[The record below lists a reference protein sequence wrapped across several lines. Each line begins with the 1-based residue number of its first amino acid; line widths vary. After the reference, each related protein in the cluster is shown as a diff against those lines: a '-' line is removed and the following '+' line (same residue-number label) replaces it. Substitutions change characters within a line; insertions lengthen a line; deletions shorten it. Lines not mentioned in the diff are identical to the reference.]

1 MNIGYPDT
9 KNKKGS
15 SGPLLKT
22 NPPGEDVLQG
32 MISGMAP
39 MLPIKSNAFKKEG
52 LKTTIKDN
60 TRKKPNMPPKMN
72 YNLDVR
78 KTPTIQQT

>member
-32 MISGMAP
+32 MI
-39 MLPIKSNAFKKEG
+39 
-52 LKTTIKDN
+52 
-60 TRKKPNMPPKMN
+60 
-72 YNLDVR
+72 
-78 KTPTIQQT
+78 

>member
-15 SGPLLKT
+15 GGPLLKT
-22 NPPGEDVLQG
+22 NPPGLKEGIQEALGG
-32 MISGMAP
+32 MI
-39 MLPIKSNAFKKEG
+39 PIPIPFSKFKKEG

-60 TRKKPNMPPKMN
+60 TRKKPNVPPKMN
-72 YNLDVR
+72 YDLDVR
-78 KTPTIQQT
+78 NTPTIRQI